1 MAQTFPRSANQIA
14 KASIV
19 LALCGAAAAGGLW
32 YLFDR
37 GPLHTGQGT
46 YVPQEV
52 PFSHDH
58 HTAGLGIDCRY
69 CHTSVEESAFAN
81 IPPTAT
87 CMNCHKVIWAN
98 TEMLEP
104 VRESWATGE
113 PLVWNRVNDLPDYVF
128 FNHSVHVA
136 KGVGCET
143 CHGPVN
149 EMPLMYQEH
158 SLQMLWCLD
167 CHREPEKY
175 VRPREEVFNFDWEPS
190 QVGMTQK
197 ELGAK
202 LVEEYEIASLEHCSV
217 CHR

>member
-1 MAQTFPRSANQIA
+1 MPQIFPRSANQIA

-19 LALCGAAAAGGLW
+19 VAILGAASAGTL
-32 YLFDR
+32 LFALDR
-37 GPLHTGQGT
+37 SPYHTGQNLH
-46 YVPQEV
+46 VPQEV

-69 CHTSVEESAFAN
+69 CHTSVEESRFAG

-98 TEMLEP
+98 TEMLKP
-104 VRESWATGE
+104 VRDSWASGE
-113 PLVWNRVNDLPDYVF
+113 PLRWNRVNDLPDYVY
-128 FNHSVHVA
+128 FNHSVHLK

-149 EMPLMYQEH
+149 EMPLMRQQH
-158 SLQMLWCLD
+158 SLQMGWCLE
-167 CHREPEKY
+167 CHDNPEKFL
-175 VRPREEVFNFDWEPS
+175 RPREEIFNFDWDPAD
-190 QVGMTQK
+190 VGMTQAQ
-197 ELGAK
+197 LGAQ
-202 LVEEYEIASLEHCSV
+202 LADEYHVNTQVHCYI